1 MLSEQLY
8 TTLYY
13 IILHVLIN
21 ADTLQS
27 SPFITIPT
35 DSDEEEAN
43 YENNLL
49 VPIDFIRMVI
59 LWILKIFKL

>member
-13 IILHVLIN
+13 IILHVLTN